1 MFSKYR
7 TVHKVSIVLVREQ
20 KVMSPGA
27 KAVTR
32 GLFLMVVSSQ
42 DMKRVAGSYIP
53 FKIHKDVLLQICL
66 PTPQLQ
72 EVARAT
78 TVASLMYASPS
89 WWGFTSAG
97 DQERMERLINKLK
110 RCGFL
115 PMSASNLANE
125 ADQRLFRSVI
135 HNPNRVLHKL
145 LPDVRRV
152 SYNLRPRVDG
162 FELPIKDDRNFIS
175 RLLYNDIY

>member
-1 MFSKYR
+1 
-7 TVHKVSIVLVREQ
+7 
-20 KVMSPGA
+20 
-27 KAVTR
+27 
-32 GLFLMVVSSQ
+32 
-42 DMKRVAGSYIP
+42 
-53 FKIHKDVLLQICL
+53 
-66 PTPQLQ
+66 
-72 EVARAT
+72 
-78 TVASLMYASPS
+78 
-89 WWGFTSAG
+89 
-97 DQERMERLINKLK
+97 MERLINKLR

-115 PMSASNLANE
+115 PMSAPSASTLANE

-135 HNPNRVLHKL
+135 HNPNHVLHKL